1 MILRNQASVH
11 FAKEKTEIGN
21 CLVPSSRLHPSVGEL
36 VLEFKAVQP
45 STSICLWMVDQYL
58 RVFAG
63 VCVCVCV
70 CVCVR
75 VCVFI
80 HALAVDLPAF
90 VYVQRAKQPTIGV
103 RLDCPGFL
111 TPIRQRRLVPR
122 ERLWV
127 PPCLVSTGFVGML
140 CISRFVL
147 VFLLQTGCRFGSRHW
162 ASQHL

>member
-1 MILRNQASVH
+1 MFIWQRRKLRSGTVRY
-11 FAKEKTEIGN
+11 
-21 CLVPSSRLHPSVGEL
+21 LPSRLHPSVGEL

-45 STSICLWMVDQYL
+45 STSTCLWIGGS
-58 RVFAG
+58 VFA
-63 VCVCVCV
+63 CICRSVCV

-75 VCVFI
+75 ACVFI
-80 HALAVDLPAF
+80 HTHAVDLPAF
-90 VYVQRAKQPTIGV
+90 VCVQRAKQPTIVV

-140 CISRFVL
+140 CTSRFVL